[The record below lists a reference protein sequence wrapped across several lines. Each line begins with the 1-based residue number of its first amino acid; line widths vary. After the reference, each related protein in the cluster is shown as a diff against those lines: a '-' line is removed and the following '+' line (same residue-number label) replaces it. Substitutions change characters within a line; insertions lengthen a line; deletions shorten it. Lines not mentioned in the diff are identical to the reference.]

1 MLQTDPDLS
10 RQRLTAALGALFLYC
25 PLLIAA
31 DGERASTLADQTEI
45 ALTIYND
52 DLALVRDQRQIV
64 LEKGFN
70 VLAFREI
77 SAKIRP
83 ETALL
88 RSISHSDG
96 MVLIEQNFDYDLLT
110 PQKLLEKFVG
120 SSVGIVRSHPTTG
133 AETTETARV
142 LSVNEGV
149 VLQFPD
155 RIEMQTPGRV
165 VFNEVPPNL
174 RDKPTLVVQLN
185 SSTAAKQTLEL
196 SYLTGGLHW
205 KADYVAALSKEDD
218 FIDVTGW
225 VTLSNQSG
233 ATYNKAKLQLIAGS
247 VNRIADEAQHV
258 YDTLSKQRE
267 MALAA
272 APEMREESLFEYH
285 LYTLSR
291 PTAIA
296 DNQTKQ
302 VSLLSAT
309 AVPVLKEYR
318 LQGQDYY
325 YQSQY
330 GDLGEKMK
338 VAVYVEFKNDEASR
352 LGMPL
357 PKGIV
362 RVYKKD
368 TAGNVQF
375 VGEDRMDHT
384 PKNEHVR
391 LRLGDAFDVTANKK
405 QTDFKKQ
412 AAVGKFSFVADQAF
426 AVKLKNAKPSP
437 VAVHVVEPI
446 PGDWEMLKESH
457 AHEKTSSNTARW
469 KIEVPAEG
477 EATLDYK
484 VRVRF

>member
-1 MLQTDPDLS
+1 MTPLEYHYP
-10 RQRLTAALGALFLYC
+10 RRRLAAFASALVLNC
-25 PLLIAA
+25 PPVLA
-31 DGERASTLADQTEI
+31 DNAERTSTLADQTEI
-45 ALTIYND
+45 AVTIYND
-52 DLALVRDQRQIV
+52 NLALVRDQRQMV
-64 LEKGFN
+64 LDKGFN

-174 RDKPTLVVQLN
+174 RDKPTLVLQLN
-185 SSTAAKQTLEL
+185 SGTAEKQVLEL
-196 SYLTGGLHW
+196 SYLTGGLNW
-205 KADYVAALSKEDD
+205 KADYVAALSKDD
-218 FIDVTGW
+218 DHVDLTGW

-233 ATYNKAKLQLIAGS
+233 AAYNQAKLQLIAGD
-247 VNRIADEAQHV
+247 VNRVVDEPEQV
-258 YDTLSKQRE
+258 YDALSKRRE
-267 MALAA
+267 VAMAA

-291 PTAIA
+291 PATIA

-309 AVPVLKEYR
+309 DVPVVKEYR

-338 VAVYVEFKNDEASR
+338 VAVYVEFKNDEPSR
-352 LGMPL
+352 LGIPL

-368 TAGNVQF
+368 ASGNVQF
-375 VGEDRMDHT
+375 VGEDRIDHT
-384 PKNEHVR
+384 PKNEQVR
-391 LRLGDAFDVTANKK
+391 LKLGDAFDVTANKK

-412 AAVGKFSFVADQAF
+412 AAVGKYAFVADQAF
-426 AVKLKNAKPSP
+426 AINLKNAKSTP
-437 VAVHVVEPI
+437 VTVHVIEPI
-446 PGDWEMLKESH
+446 PGDWEMLKESQV
-457 AHEKTSSNTARW
+457 HEKTRSNTARW
-469 KIEVPAEG
+469 KVEVPAEG
-477 EATLDYK
+477 EATLEYK